1 MSSPSSAIPIVEF
14 RAVRKSFGALEVLKG
29 IDLEVSKGEV
39 VCIIGRSGSGKS
51 TALRCITG
59 LEKIQAGTIT
69 ACGHAI
75 HAPKTDLRQVRQ
87 EVGIVFQSYN
97 LFPHLTVEE
106 NITLALRRVKKL
118 ATNKANAIAARVL
131 KQVGLSDKINSYPE
145 QLSGGQQQRVAIAR
159 ALAMDPKLMLFDE
172 VTSALDP
179 ELKGEV
185 LKVIEELAR
194 GGMTMVLVTH
204 EMYFARQIAK
214 KIIFMHQGRVHET
227 GGPDILISPRTPELK
242 QFVGTGL

>member
-1 MSSPSSAIPIVEF
+1 MTKQPMAPIVAF
-14 RAVRKSFGALEVLKG
+14 RDVRKSFGTLEVLKG
-29 IDLEVSKGEV
+29 ISLEVAKGEV

-59 LEKIQAGTIT
+59 LEKIQGGTIN
-69 ACGHAI
+69 ACGYAI
-75 HAPKTDLRQVRQ
+75 HDTETDLRRVRQ
-87 EVGIVFQSYN
+87 DIGIVFQSFN
-97 LFPHLTVEE
+97 LFPHLTVEQ
-106 NITLALRRVKKL
+106 NITLALRRVKKMTAAESSKIAGVVL
-118 ATNKANAIAARVL
+118 A
-131 KQVGLSDKINSYPE
+131 QVGLSDKLQNYPE

-159 ALAMDPKLMLFDE
+159 ALALAPKLMLFDE

-185 LKVIEELAR
+185 LKVIEDLAR

-204 EMYFARQIAK
+204 EMHFARQVAK

-227 GGPDILISPRTPELK
+227 GGPEILTTPRTPELQ

>member
-1 MSSPSSAIPIVEF
+1 MLIETMVAF
-14 RAVRKSFGALEVLKG
+14 RNVRKNFGALEVLKG
-29 IDLEVSKGEV
+29 IDLDVAKGEV

-59 LEKIQAGTIT
+59 LEKIQTGTIN
-69 ACGHAI
+69 ACGYAVHDTN
-75 HAPKTDLRQVRQ
+75 TDLRRVRQ
-87 EVGIVFQSYN
+87 EIGIVFQSYN

-106 NITLALRRVKKL
+106 NITLALRRVKKQQS
-118 ATNKANAIAARVL
+118 AHANIMAARAL
-131 KQVGLSDKINSYPE
+131 DKVGLSDKVKSYPE

-179 ELKGEV
+179 ELKWEV
-185 LKVIEELAR
+185 LKVMEDLAR

-204 EMYFARQIAK
+204 EMPFARKVAQ
-214 KIIFMHQGRVHET
+214 KIIFMHEGRVHET
-227 GGPDILISPRTPELK
+227 GGPEILTSPQTAELQ

>member
-1 MSSPSSAIPIVEF
+1 MTEQPMAPIVAF
-14 RAVRKSFGALEVLKG
+14 RDVRKSFGTLEVLKG
-29 IDLEVSKGEV
+29 ISLEVAKGEV
-39 VCIIGRSGSGKS
+39 VCVIGRSGSGKS

-59 LEKIQAGTIT
+59 LEKIQGGTIN

-75 HAPKTDLRQVRQ
+75 HDAATDLRRVRQ
-87 EVGIVFQSYN
+87 DIGIVFQSFN
-97 LFPHLTVEE
+97 LFPHLTVEQ
-106 NITLALRRVKKL
+106 NITLALRRVQKMSTADANKIAGVVL
-118 ATNKANAIAARVL
+118 A
-131 KQVGLSDKINSYPE
+131 QVGLSDKLQNYPE

-159 ALAMDPKLMLFDE
+159 ALALAPKLMLFDE

-185 LKVIEELAR
+185 LKVIEDLAR

-204 EMYFARQIAK
+204 EMHFARQVANT
-214 KIIFMHQGRVHET
+214 IIFMHQGRVHET
-227 GGPDILISPRTPELK
+227 GGPDILNSPRTPELQ

>member
-1 MSSPSSAIPIVEF
+1 MPEPSTEQPIVSF
-14 RAVRKSFGALEVLKG
+14 RDVRKSFGALEVLKG
-29 IDLEVSKGEV
+29 ISLDVAKGEV

-59 LEKIQAGTIT
+59 LEKIQGGTIN

-75 HAPKTDLRQVRQ
+75 HEPTTDLRRVRQ
-87 EVGIVFQSYN
+87 DIGIVFQSFN
-97 LFPHLTVEE
+97 LFPHMTVEQ
-106 NITLALRRVKKL
+106 NITLALRRVKKM
-118 ATNKANAIAARVL
+118 AAADANRIAAGVAA
-131 KQVGLSDKINSYPE
+131 QVGLSDKLQNYPE

-159 ALAMDPKLMLFDE
+159 ALALAPKLMLFDE

-185 LKVIEELAR
+185 LKVIEDLAR

-204 EMYFARQIAK
+204 EMHFARQVANT
-214 KIIFMHQGRVHET
+214 IIFMHQGRVHET
-227 GGPDILISPRTPELK
+227 GGPVILNSPKTPELQ

>member
-1 MSSPSSAIPIVEF
+1 MLIEPIVSF
-14 RAVRKSFGALEVLKG
+14 RGVRKSFGSLEVLKG
-29 IDLEVSKGEV
+29 IDFDVAKGEV

-69 ACGHAI
+69 ACGH
-75 HAPKTDLRQVRQ
+75 HVQDRKTDLRQVRQ
-87 EVGIVFQSYN
+87 DIGIVFQSYN
-97 LFPHLTVEE
+97 LFPHLTVAE
-106 NITLALRRVKKL
+106 NITLALRRVKKM
-118 ATNKANAIAARVL
+118 APEKANGIAARVL
-131 KQVGLSDKINSYPE
+131 EQVGLSDKLQNYPE

-204 EMYFARQIAK
+204 EMHFARQVAK
-214 KIIFMHQGRVHET
+214 TVIFMHEGRVHET
-227 GGPDILISPRTPELK
+227 GGPDILTAPQTPELQ

>member
-1 MSSPSSAIPIVEF
+1 MTDDAIVVF
-14 RAVRKSFGALEVLKG
+14 RNVRKSFGALEVLKG
-29 IDLEVSKGEV
+29 IDLDVAKGEV

-59 LEKIQAGTIT
+59 LEKIQSGTIH
-69 ACGHAI
+69 ACGHPI
-75 HAPKTDLRQVRQ
+75 HEPKTDLRQVRQ
-87 EVGIVFQSYN
+87 EIGIVFQSYN
-97 LFPHLTVEE
+97 LFPHLTTEE
-106 NITLALRRVKKL
+106 NITLALRRVKKMTRT
-118 ATNKANAIAARVL
+118 AANTVAARVL
-131 KQVGLSDKINSYPE
+131 AQVGLSDKHRSYPE

-179 ELKGEV
+179 ELKAEV
-185 LKVIEELAR
+185 LKVMEDLAR

-204 EMYFARQIAK
+204 EMHFARQVGK
-214 KIIFMHQGRVHET
+214 KIIFMHQGRVHEI
-227 GGPDILISPRTPELK
+227 GGPEILVTPKTSELQ

>member
-1 MSSPSSAIPIVEF
+1 MTEMPIVAF
-14 RAVRKSFGALEVLKG
+14 RNVRKSFGALDVLKG
-29 IDLEVSKGEV
+29 IDLDVAKGEV

-59 LEKIQAGTIT
+59 LEKIQGGTLD
-69 ACGHAI
+69 ACGYAI
-75 HAPKTDLRQVRQ
+75 HDPKTDLRRVRQ
-87 EVGIVFQSYN
+87 DIGIVFQSFN
-97 LFPHLTVEE
+97 LFPHLTVEQ
-106 NITLALRRVKKL
+106 NITLALRRVKKM
-118 ATNKANAIAARVL
+118 AVADAHTIAAGVL
-131 KQVGLSDKINSYPE
+131 AQVGLSDKLQNYPE

-159 ALAMDPKLMLFDE
+159 ALALAPRLMLFDE

-185 LKVIEELAR
+185 LLVIEELAR

-204 EMYFARQIAK
+204 EMHFARRIAK

-227 GGPDILISPRTPELK
+227 GGPEILISPKTQELQ

>member
-1 MSSPSSAIPIVEF
+1 MVMEPVVAF
-14 RAVRKSFGALEVLKG
+14 RGVRKSFGSLEVLKG
-29 IDLEVSKGEV
+29 IDFDVAKGEV

-69 ACGHAI
+69 ACGHRV
-75 HAPKTDLRQVRQ
+75 HDSKTDLRQVRQ

-97 LFPHLTVEE
+97 LFPHLTVAE
-106 NITLALRRVKKL
+106 NITLALRRVKKM
-118 ATNKANAIAARVL
+118 APDKAHVVAARVL
-131 KQVGLSDKINSYPE
+131 EQVGLSDKLRSYPE

-204 EMYFARQIAK
+204 EMHFARQVAK
-214 KIIFMHQGRVHET
+214 KVIFMHQGRVHET
-227 GGPDILISPRTPELK
+227 GGPDILSEPQTPELR